1 MAQVAEMSDANV
13 IHPKNEDSVLSA
25 LHALAF
31 VVIGRHGV
39 NGNISDRG

>member
-1 MAQVAEMSDANV
+1 MAQIAEMRDANV
-13 IHPKNEDSVLSA
+13 IHAKDKNGILAA

-39 NGNISDRG
+39 NGNIPNRG